1 MGNSENPLNI
11 TRWLMGG
18 AVLAGLGVGLF
29 LLIFFALNG
38 VDQLTRLVIALCVP
52 PLVMVVLLGG
62 YILLTRKTKA

>member
-62 YILLTRKTKA
+62 YILLIRKTEA